1 MGKMSMTDVEEIL
14 KRRRGAGISY
24 DLSRMKALMKA
35 MDHPER
41 RIRTVH
47 IAGTNGKGSVAA
59 FTGRILEHAG
69 LVTGSFQSPV
79 FGPVHHHVLIGDQP
93 LDEGLFLEAA
103 EDYEALVQSTEAQSD
118 LGMIS
123 EFEWLTGLAFWVFD
137 TVCPVDVAIVEAGMG
152 GRLDSTNVMPAP
164 LVTVITNVGYD
175 HQAFLGDSL
184 EAIAAEKAGIIKD
197 GVPCVTSADE
207 PALSVIRNTGKDKG
221 SGIIP
226 VGEPEVP
233 IPLTMKGA
241 HQQVNAAVSMKTA
254 AMAIEAFGMSVEDS
268 AMQAAI
274 RDLQVPGRFEEVRNK
289 PTVIVDTAHNVEAI
303 RTTVANIRAL
313 YASKEVSVLF
323 AAMQD
328 KPVSAMLDVLT
339 EAGLKPV
346 VTDFLHPRALKQDAY
361 PKPYER
367 APDAEEWVNG
377 WLSEAA
383 DGDVLLITGSHQ
395 FTGEMRAFVTK
406 C

>member
-1 MGKMSMTDVEEIL
+1 MGKLRMTDVEEML
-14 KRRRGAGISY
+14 KRRRVAGISY
-24 DLSRMKALMKA
+24 DLSRMEALMKA

-41 RIRTVH
+41 RIRVVH

-59 FTGRILEHAG
+59 FTGRILEYAG

-93 LDEGLFLEAA
+93 LDEGVFLKAV
-103 EDYEALVQSTEAQSD
+103 EDYEALVQSAESHCD
-118 LGMIS
+118 FGMIS
-123 EFEWLTGLAFWVFD
+123 EFEWLTGLAFYVFD

-175 HQAFLGDSL
+175 HQAFLGDTL
-184 EAIAAEKAGIIKD
+184 EAIATEKAGIIKA
-197 GVPCVTSADE
+197 GVPCVTSAAE
-207 PALSVIRNTGKDKG
+207 PALSFMRGRGNETG
-221 SGIIP
+221 SCIIT

-233 IPLTMKGA
+233 LSLTMKGA
-241 HQQVNAAVSMKTA
+241 HQQVNAAVSMKA
-254 AMAIEAFGMSVEDS
+254 AAIALEAFGMSMADS
-268 AMQAAI
+268 VMQAAI
-274 RDLQVPGRFEEVRNK
+274 RDLQVPGRFEEVRYE
-289 PTVIVDTAHNVEAI
+289 PAVIVDTAHNVEAI
-303 RTTVANIRAL
+303 RTTIANIRTL

-328 KPVSAMLDVLT
+328 KPVSAMLKAFQ

-346 VTDFLHPRALKQDAY
+346 VTDFSHPRAMKQEAY

-367 APDAEEWVNG
+367 AADAKSWVKAH
-377 WLSEAA
+377 LKEAA
-383 DGDVLLITGSHQ
+383 SEDVLLITGSHQ
-395 FTGEMRAFVTK
+395 FIGDMRAFVTK

>member
-1 MGKMSMTDVEEIL
+1 MTIRTMTDVETML
-14 KRRRGAGISY
+14 QKRRRAGISY
-24 DLSRMKALMKA
+24 DLSRIEALMKA
-35 MDHPER
+35 MNHPER

-59 FTGRILEHAG
+59 FTGRILEKAG

-79 FGPVHHHVLIGDQP
+79 FGPLNHHVTIGEAP
-93 LDEGLFLEAA
+93 LSEAVFLEAA
-103 EDYEALVQSTEAQSD
+103 QQFEALVQETEKQET

-123 EFEWLTGLAFWVFD
+123 EFEWLTGMAFYVWAH
-137 TVCPVDVAIVEAGMG
+137 VCPVDVAIVEAGMG

-197 GVPCVTSADE
+197 GVPCVTSAGE
-207 PALSVIRNTGKDKG
+207 PALSVIRKRGKETG
-221 SGIIP
+221 SAIFP
-226 VGEPEVP
+226 VRGPEEP
-233 IPLTMKGA
+233 IPLAMKGA
-241 HQQVNAAVSMKTA
+241 HQQVNAAVSMKA
-254 AMAIEAFGMSVEDS
+254 AALVLDAFGKGMDQA
-268 AMQAAI
+268 AMQASI
-274 RDLQVPGRFEEVRNK
+274 RSLQVPGRFEEIRQK

-339 EAGLKPV
+339 EAGLNPV

-361 PKPYER
+361 PKPYEC
-367 APDAEEWVNG
+367 APEAGAWASR
-377 WLSEAA
+377 WLSEAE
-383 DGDVLLITGSHQ
+383 DQEVLLITGSHQ
-395 FTGEMRAFVTK
+395 FIGDMRAFVTK